1 MLKLRIVPA
10 EGPPFLHEL
19 RGDSMVIGRAAGS
32 DLALADPFLSRQH
45 SRFFRRG
52 ERWFVEDLGSRN
64 GTQVNGRPVHDPTEV
79 LPGDAVQ
86 ISGSILTIEA
96 PSGWPSGPGAP
107 AGRTAS
113 GAGAAVGAGGP
124 AKAGGLAPAGAD
136 NTVFLRRLSAADLLE
151 QQGARAAAAAAQG
164 EEALR
169 RYAERLKLLNE
180 VHQALGRSLTLDALL
195 ELILDRVFDHLRPEQ
210 GVIFLKR
217 PGGELVR
224 AASRA
229 ADADQA
235 ESVALLGSRSL
246 AREVADKGAAA
257 LVLDAQTDVRLAGAE
272 SIMISGVRSLL
283 AAPLL
288 DPEGTL
294 GMIVLGSKVAVRQFN
309 EEDMDLLVSVASVA
323 ALYLRNLALAEEAAE
338 RRLLAEELALA
349 RRIQLALLPPS
360 LPELPGWELHGGNT
374 PSRGVSGD
382 YFAVVRRDSGT
393 VRECVLMVADVSG
406 KGMAASLLTAS
417 LEAFAAGP
425 IEDGLPPEDIC
436 AKLSRLLYRRTP
448 PEKYATAFVAALAVD
463 SGALRYANA
472 GHNPPLLVRTGGA
485 VEELGATGVPIA
497 LLPGARYEAGE
508 ARLEPGDV
516 LVLYT
521 DGIVEANDPEG
532 EEYGIERLAD
542 LCRRHRQASCGEI
555 AAALDADL
563 DAFVRGVPFAD
574 DRTLVM
580 ARRLPAAGD
589 SSAALVSRLLKK
601 PVRRVA
607 SAAGSDARR
616 RDTGDARTSSRSGN
630 AADGPAPP
638 QPAGRSAACGIFQ
651 QPASLEAAGETGAG
665 PLAGVGASAAGRG
678 DACHSLEEL
687 LAFQEAKGL
696 AAQSDLAD
704 AVLRFHPSRSFM
716 DGR

>member
-10 EGPPFLHEL
+10 EGPPFVHEL
-19 RGDSMVIGRAAGS
+19 RGDSLVIGRAAGS

-52 ERWFVEDLGSRN
+52 DHWFVEDLGSRN

-86 ISGSILTIEA
+86 ISGSILTIVP
-96 PSGWPSGPGAP
+96 PSGWPAAPGAP
-107 AGRTAS
+107 AVKTAA
-113 GAGAAVGAGGP
+113 GAGLAVDAGV
-124 AKAGGLAPAGAD
+124 AAPAAGTD
-136 NTVFLRRLSAADLLE
+136 NTVFLRRLSAAELLE
-151 QQGARAAAAAAQG
+151 QQGAGAAAAAAKG
-164 EEALR
+164 EAALR

-217 PGGELVR
+217 PDGALVR

-229 ADADQA
+229 VDADQA
-235 ESVALLGSRSL
+235 ESVELLGSRSL

-257 LVLDAQTDVRLAGAE
+257 LVLDAQTDARLAGAE
-272 SIMISGVRSLL
+272 SIMIPGVRSLL

-288 DPEGTL
+288 EREGTL

-309 EEDMDLLVSVASVA
+309 EEDMELLVSVASVA
-323 ALYLRNLALAEEAAE
+323 ALHLRNLALAEEAAE

-349 RRIQLALLPPS
+349 RRIQLALLPQS
-360 LPELPGWELHGGNT
+360 LPELPGWDLHGGNT

-382 YFAVVRRDSGT
+382 YFAVVRRDGGAA
-393 VRECVLMVADVSG
+393 RECVLMVADVSG

-425 IEDGLPPEDIC
+425 IEDGLPPEAIC

-472 GHNPPLLVRTGGA
+472 GHNPPLLVRAGGA

-497 LLPGARYEAGE
+497 LLPDARYEAGE

-521 DGIVEANDPEG
+521 DGIVEAANPES

-542 LCRRHRQASCGEI
+542 LCRRHRRETCAEI
-555 AAALDADL
+555 AAALEADL
-563 DAFVRGVPFAD
+563 EAFVRGVAFGD

-580 ARRLPAAGD
+580 ARRLPAAGG
-589 SSAALVSRLLKK
+589 SS
-601 PVRRVA
+601 
-607 SAAGSDARR
+607 
-616 RDTGDARTSSRSGN
+616 
-630 AADGPAPP
+630 PA
-638 QPAGRSAACGIFQ
+638 
-651 QPASLEAAGETGAG
+651 
-665 PLAGVGASAAGRG
+665 
-678 DACHSLEEL
+678 
-687 LAFQEAKGL
+687 
-696 AAQSDLAD
+696 
-704 AVLRFHPSRSFM
+704 
-716 DGR
+716 

>member
-19 RGDSMVIGRAAGS
+19 RGDSLVIGRAAGS

-79 LPGDAVQ
+79 LTGDAVQ

-96 PSGWPSGPGAP
+96 PSGWPSVPGAP
-107 AGRTAS
+107 GGRTAS
-113 GAGAAVGAGGP
+113 GAGPAVGAGSP
-124 AKAGGLAPAGAD
+124 APAGGTD

-151 QQGARAAAAAAQG
+151 QQDARAAAAAAQG

-217 PGGELVR
+217 SGGELVR

-229 ADADQA
+229 VDADQA

-323 ALYLRNLALAEEAAE
+323 ALYIRNLALAEEAAE

-349 RRIQLALLPPS
+349 RRIQIALLPPS
-360 LPELPGWELHGGNT
+360 LPDLPGWELYGANT

-393 VRECVLMVADVSG
+393 V
-406 KGMAASLLTAS
+406 
-417 LEAFAAGP
+417 
-425 IEDGLPPEDIC
+425 
-436 AKLSRLLYRRTP
+436 
-448 PEKYATAFVAALAVD
+448 
-463 SGALRYANA
+463 
-472 GHNPPLLVRTGGA
+472 
-485 VEELGATGVPIA
+485 
-497 LLPGARYEAGE
+497 
-508 ARLEPGDV
+508 
-516 LVLYT
+516 
-521 DGIVEANDPEG
+521 
-532 EEYGIERLAD
+532 
-542 LCRRHRQASCGEI
+542 
-555 AAALDADL
+555 
-563 DAFVRGVPFAD
+563 
-574 DRTLVM
+574 
-580 ARRLPAAGD
+580 
-589 SSAALVSRLLKK
+589 
-601 PVRRVA
+601 
-607 SAAGSDARR
+607 
-616 RDTGDARTSSRSGN
+616 
-630 AADGPAPP
+630 
-638 QPAGRSAACGIFQ
+638 
-651 QPASLEAAGETGAG
+651 
-665 PLAGVGASAAGRG
+665 
-678 DACHSLEEL
+678 
-687 LAFQEAKGL
+687 
-696 AAQSDLAD
+696 
-704 AVLRFHPSRSFM
+704 
-716 DGR
+716 

>member
-1 MLKLRIVPA
+1 VLKLRIVPA

-19 RGDSMVIGRAAGS
+19 RGDSLVIGRAAGS

-64 GTQVNGRPVHDPTEV
+64 GTQVNGRPVHEPTEV

-86 ISGSILTIEA
+86 ISGSTLTIVPPGGLPASPRA
-96 PSGWPSGPGAP
+96 PASPGAP
-107 AGRTAS
+107 AALGEP
-113 GAGAAVGAGGP
+113 AGLG
-124 AKAGGLAPAGAD
+124 APAGAATD
-136 NTVFLRRLSAADLLE
+136 STVFLRRLSAADLLE
-151 QQGARAAAAAAQG
+151 QQGAGAAAAAAQG

-217 PGGELVR
+217 AHGSDSELVR

-229 ADADQA
+229 LDAGQA
-235 ESVALLGSRSL
+235 ESVELLGSRSL

-288 DPEGTL
+288 EREGTL

-309 EEDMDLLVSVASVA
+309 EEDLELLVSVASVA
-323 ALYLRNLALAEEAAE
+323 ALYIRNLALAEEAAE

-349 RRIQLALLPPS
+349 RRIQLALLPQS
-360 LPELPGWELHGGNT
+360 LPELAGWELLGGNT

-382 YFAVVRRDSGT
+382 YFAVVTRAAGGDAAS
-393 VRECVLMVADVSG
+393 ECVLMVADVSG

-425 IEDGLPPEDIC
+425 IEDGLPPEAIC

-448 PEKYATAFVAALAVD
+448 PEKYATAFVAALVVG

-472 GHNPPLLVRTGGA
+472 GHNPPLLVRAGGA
-485 VEELGATGVPIA
+485 VEELAATGVPIA
-497 LLPGARYEAGE
+497 LLPGAAYEARE
-508 ARLEPGDV
+508 ARLAPGD
-516 LVLYT
+516 LLILYT
-521 DGIVEANDPEG
+521 DGIVEANNPEG
-532 EEYGIERLAD
+532 EEYGIERLSD
-542 LCRRHRQASCGEI
+542 LCRRHRRTACAEL
-555 AAALDADL
+555 AAALEADL
-563 DAFVRGVPFAD
+563 EAFVRGVPFAD

-580 ARRLPAAGD
+580 ARRLPVAGD
-589 SSAALVSRLLKK
+589 
-601 PVRRVA
+601 P
-607 SAAGSDARR
+607 
-616 RDTGDARTSSRSGN
+616 
-630 AADGPAPP
+630 PAPD
-638 QPAGRSAACGIFQ
+638 
-651 QPASLEAAGETGAG
+651 GAYQ
-665 PLAGVGASAAGRG
+665 VQG
-678 DACHSLEEL
+678 DTHH
-687 LAFQEAKGL
+687 
-696 AAQSDLAD
+696 D
-704 AVLRFHPSRSFM
+704 
-716 DGR
+716 

>member
-1 MLKLRIVPA
+1 MLTLRIVPA
-10 EGPPFLHEL
+10 EGPPFVHEL
-19 RGDSMVIGRAAGS
+19 RGDSLVIGRAAGS

-52 ERWFVEDLGSRN
+52 TRWFVEDLGSRN
-64 GTQVNGRPVHDPTEV
+64 GTQVNGRPIHDPTEV

-86 ISGSILTIEA
+86 ISGSTLTIV
-96 PSGWPSGPGAP
+96 P
-107 AGRTAS
+107 
-113 GAGAAVGAGGP
+113 
-124 AKAGGLAPAGAD
+124 AGGLAAAPGEPAGSGALAAPRPAAGGSGAARAGVPD
-136 NTVFLRRLSAADLLE
+136 STVFLRRLSAADLLE
-151 QQGARAAAAAAQG
+151 QQGAAAAAAQG
-164 EEALR
+164 EEELR

-210 GVIFLKR
+210 GVIFLRR
-217 PGGELVR
+217 PDGELVR

-229 ADADQA
+229 VDADQA
-235 ESVALLGSRSL
+235 GSVELLGSRSL

-288 DPEGTL
+288 EREGTL

-323 ALYLRNLALAEEAAE
+323 ALYIRNLALAEEAAE

-349 RRIQLALLPPS
+349 RRIQLALLPHT

-382 YFAVVRRDSGT
+382 YFAVVARDGGEA
-393 VRECVLMVADVSG
+393 RECVLMVADVSG

-425 IEDGLPPEDIC
+425 IEDGLPPEAIC

-448 PEKYATAFVAALAVD
+448 PEKYATAFVAALAVG

-472 GHNPPLLVRTGGA
+472 GHNPPLLVRAGGA

-497 LLPGARYEAGE
+497 LLPDARYEAGE

-521 DGIVEANDPEG
+521 DGIVEANDPAG
-532 EEYGIERLAD
+532 EEYGTERLAG
-542 LCRRHRQASCGEI
+542 LCRRHRQATCGEI

-563 DAFVRGVPFAD
+563 EAFVRGVPFAD

-580 ARRLPAAGD
+580 ARRLP
-589 SSAALVSRLLKK
+589 
-601 PVRRVA
+601 
-607 SAAGSDARR
+607 
-616 RDTGDARTSSRSGN
+616 
-630 AADGPAPP
+630 
-638 QPAGRSAACGIFQ
+638 
-651 QPASLEAAGETGAG
+651 
-665 PLAGVGASAAGRG
+665 
-678 DACHSLEEL
+678 
-687 LAFQEAKGL
+687 
-696 AAQSDLAD
+696 
-704 AVLRFHPSRSFM
+704 
-716 DGR
+716 

>member
-1 MLKLRIVPA
+1 VLKLRIVPA

-19 RGDSMVIGRAAGS
+19 RGDSLVIGRAAGS

-86 ISGSILTIEA
+86 ISGSTLTIV
-96 PSGWPSGPGAP
+96 PPRGPSGPGAP
-107 AGRTAS
+107 DGTRVSS
-113 GAGAAVGAGGP
+113 GAVTDGGP
-124 AKAGGLAPAGAD
+124 ASIGATAAPAEAVTD

-151 QQGARAAAAAAQG
+151 QQGAGAAAAAAQG

-217 PGGELVR
+217 PAGELVR

-229 ADADQA
+229 VDADQA
-235 ESVALLGSRSL
+235 ESVELLGSRSL

-288 DPEGTL
+288 EREGTL

-309 EEDMDLLVSVASVA
+309 EEDMELLVSVASVA
-323 ALYLRNLALAEEAAE
+323 ALYIRNLALAEEAAE

-349 RRIQLALLPPS
+349 RRIQLALLPQS
-360 LPELPGWELHGGNT
+360 LPELPGWELLGGNT

-382 YFAVVRRDSGT
+382 YFAVVTRAAGGGGGDEA
-393 VRECVLMVADVSG
+393 RECVLMVADVSG

-425 IEDGLPPEDIC
+425 IEDGLPPEAIC

-448 PEKYATAFVAALAVD
+448 PEKYATAFVAALVVD

-472 GHNPPLLVRTGGA
+472 GHNPPLLVRAGGA
-485 VEELGATGVPIA
+485 VEELAATGVPIA
-497 LLPGARYEAGE
+497 LLPGAAYEARE
-508 ARLEPGDV
+508 ARLAPGD
-516 LVLYT
+516 LLILYT
-521 DGIVEANDPEG
+521 DGIVEANNPEG
-532 EEYGIERLAD
+532 EEYGNERLSE
-542 LCRRHRQASCGEI
+542 LCRRHRQATCTDI
-555 AAALDADL
+555 AAALEADL
-563 DAFVRGVPFAD
+563 EAFVRGVPFAD

-580 ARRLPAAGD
+580 ARRLPVAGD
-589 SSAALVSRLLKK
+589 SPGPDGAL
-601 PVRRVA
+601 P
-607 SAAGSDARR
+607 GS
-616 RDTGDARTSSRSGN
+616 GG
-630 AADGPAPP
+630 
-638 QPAGRSAACGIFQ
+638 
-651 QPASLEAAGETGAG
+651 
-665 PLAGVGASAAGRG
+665 
-678 DACHSLEEL
+678 
-687 LAFQEAKGL
+687 
-696 AAQSDLAD
+696 
-704 AVLRFHPSRSFM
+704 
-716 DGR
+716 

>member
-1 MLKLRIVPA
+1 
-10 EGPPFLHEL
+10 
-19 RGDSMVIGRAAGS
+19 VIGRAAGC

-52 ERWFVEDLGSRN
+52 ERLFVEDLGSRN
-64 GTQVNGRPVHDPTEV
+64 GTQVNGRPVHGPTE
-79 LPGDAVQ
+79 LAPGDAIQ
-86 ISGSILTIEA
+86 ISGSVLTLV
-96 PSGWPSGPGAP
+96 PPGGP
-107 AGRTAS
+107 TAS
-113 GAGAAVGAGGP
+113 GAPVGAAGGEAP
-124 AKAGGLAPAGAD
+124 GDGGLD
-136 NTVFLRRLSAADLLE
+136 NTVFLRRQSAADLLE
-151 QQGARAAAAAAQG
+151 QQTAGAAAAAALG
-164 EEALR
+164 DEALR

-217 PGGELVR
+217 PGGQLER

-229 ADADQA
+229 VDAAQA
-235 ESVALLGSRSL
+235 ESVELLASRSL
-246 AREVADKGAAA
+246 AREVADRGAAA

-288 DPEGTL
+288 EREGTL

-309 EEDMDLLVSVASVA
+309 EEDMALLVSVASVA
-323 ALYLRNLALAEEAAE
+323 ALYIRNLALAEEAAE

-360 LPELPGWELHGGNT
+360 LPELPGWELYGANT

-382 YFAVVRRDSGT
+382 YFAVVTRAASPGGAGGPGASGPGGAG
-393 VRECVLMVADVSG
+393 ECVLMVADVSG

-425 IEDGLPPEDIC
+425 IEDGLPPEAIC

-448 PEKYATAFVAALAVD
+448 PEKYATAVVAALALD
-463 SGALRYANA
+463 SGVLCYANA
-472 GHNPPLLVRTGGA
+472 GHNPPLVVRAGGA

-497 LLPGARYEAGE
+497 LLPTAGYQAAE
-508 ARLEPGDV
+508 IRLAPGDS

-521 DGIVEANDPEG
+521 DGIVEANDPHG
-532 EEYGIERLAD
+532 EEYGTERLAD
-542 LCRRHRQASCGEI
+542 LCRRHCQAPCSDL

-563 DAFVRGVPFAD
+563 EAFVRGVPFAD

-580 ARRLPAAGD
+580 ARRLPPGGKA
-589 SSAALVSRLLKK
+589 
-601 PVRRVA
+601 
-607 SAAGSDARR
+607 
-616 RDTGDARTSSRSGN
+616 
-630 AADGPAPP
+630 
-638 QPAGRSAACGIFQ
+638 
-651 QPASLEAAGETGAG
+651 
-665 PLAGVGASAAGRG
+665 
-678 DACHSLEEL
+678 
-687 LAFQEAKGL
+687 
-696 AAQSDLAD
+696 
-704 AVLRFHPSRSFM
+704 
-716 DGR
+716 